1 MIKRLV
7 VCIGIVALCIIVPQG
22 FAATT
27 RPATTRAASADSLD
41 TMLETIRAKRKLP
54 GLVGAI
60 VEGDEVVAIGA
71 AGVRNLDARQPI
83 TIDDK
88 LHIGS
93 CTKAM
98 TATVLARL
106 VERKKLAW
114 DSTVA
119 QIFPDLAP
127 KLDAGYQGATLE
139 QLLQHRAGT
148 PANGPWTA
156 LGSGSTTEQR
166 VKLIKLILGKPP
178 ESLPGTKYS
187 YSNVGYAVAAAM
199 GETVTGKSWEQ
210 LIQAELFDPLGMSS
224 AGFGSPGP
232 RGKVEQPWGHLSA
245 GATTQPVQGDNAAP
259 LGPAG
264 RVHVSIR
271 DWAKFVSLHLR
282 GARGEETTY
291 LTKDTFARMHRP
303 PAGEDYALGW
313 STAERPWGGGTV
325 LSHAGSN
332 TMWYC
337 VVWMAPKKNFAV
349 LSVTNL
355 GGSDAALGCDDASSA
370 MIRHH
375 ASPRRTP
382 LKLPTTRPGA

>member
-1 MIKRLV
+1 MIKRLN
-7 VCIGIVALCIIVPQG
+7 VCICAIALFVVAPG
-22 FAATT
+22 DARAATRPSTT
-27 RPATTRAASADSLD
+27 RPAATHASAASLD
-41 TMLETIRAKRKLP
+41 ALLETIRAKRKLP

-71 AGVRNLDARQPI
+71 AGVRKLDAPQPV

-106 VERKKLAW
+106 VEQKKLTW
-114 DSTVA
+114 DSTIA

-127 KLDAGYQGATLE
+127 KLDAGYQAVTLE
-139 QLLQHRAGT
+139 QLLQHRAGL
-148 PANGPWTA
+148 PANGPWAA

-166 VKLIKLILGKPP
+166 VKLIKLILAKPP
-178 ESLPGTKYS
+178 ELPPGTKYS

-199 GETVTGKSWEQ
+199 GEKVTGQSWEQ
-210 LIQAELFDPLGMSS
+210 LIKAELFDPLGMRS
-224 AGFGSPGP
+224 AGFGSPGQ
-232 RGKVEQPWGHLSA
+232 RGKVEQPWGHLVA
-245 GATTQPVQGDNAAP
+245 GPTTEPVQGDNAAP

-264 RVHVSIR
+264 RVHCSIR

-291 LTKDTFARMHRP
+291 LTKETFDRMHRP
-303 PAGEDYALGW
+303 PAGEEYAFGW
-313 STAERPWGGGTV
+313 ITAERSWGGGTV

-337 VVWMAPKKNFAV
+337 VAWLAPERDFAV
-349 LSVTNL
+349 LVASNQ
-355 GGSDAALGCDDASSA
+355 GGDVAQKACDEAASA
-370 MIRHH
+370 LIRWHGG
-375 ASPRRTP
+375 
-382 LKLPTTRPGA
+382 GAAKGR